1 MAGVKNKKT
10 HAWYEL
16 VSFCASFFISLY
28 FFYLEITAGR
38 FFWVLSIITL
48 LEGLITLFCAFVK
61 NKMVVG
67 VFETVHS
74 ILLSLIIMLFAL
86 FDKSK
91 YVNYPVLITLLIFI
105 IAIKSAIAIYC
116 KKKYDIDNG
125 VIDHLRAS
133 HHFVSALTYLQML
146 IFVIVSLILLQNK
159 IIARGIIDIVVN
171 FIITN
176 VIVTV
181 ATFILVRLHTEE
193 KLTFIGKIKFIVHT
207 LIKKDVFMF
216 VGFFFS
222 FMVVLFTFFNGIFGA
237 VELRQGYVSLSA
249 FYFTIFLTRIV
260 SHLAL
265 KKADK
270 RALTQT
276 DKKRTRAKT
285 SLFVSIA
292 LLIEGE
298 TISTAL
304 MFFMQ
309 NKAFDQTPFWWFFLF
324 LLPFALWRGVSCVMY
339 LIRAK
344 KEGDLKLKSL
354 GTIDLVSSGFSICG
368 VLAMAYRYLNYRQN
382 ILKAI
387 FYFVIALQVIET
399 ILIIKLLIESIKT
412 LVKSKAEE
420 KKQKTE

>member
-1 MAGVKNKKT
+1 MLKTKSQKT
-10 HAWYEL
+10 HFWYEI
-16 VSFCASFFISLY
+16 VSFSVSFFISLY

-38 FFWVLSIITL
+38 FFWAFSLIAL
-48 LEGLITLFCAFVK
+48 LEGLITLFCAFMK
-61 NKMVVG
+61 NKMVFG

-74 ILLSLIIMLFAL
+74 ILLSLIIMLFVL

-91 YVNYPVLITLLIFI
+91 YVNYPVLITFLIFI
-105 IAIKSAIAIYC
+105 TAIKSTIAIYC
-116 KKKYDIDNG
+116 KKGFDKSNG
-125 VIDHLRAS
+125 VIDYMRSS
-133 HHFVSALTYLQML
+133 HHLVSALTYLQML
-146 IFVIVSLILLQNK
+146 IFVTVSLILLQNR
-159 IIARGIIDIVVN
+159 IIIRVIIDVVVN

-176 VIVTV
+176 VVVTV

-193 KLTFIGKIKFIVHT
+193 KLTFIGKVKFIVQT
-207 LIKKDVFMF
+207 LIKKDVFMY

-222 FMVVLFTFFNGIFGA
+222 FMVVVFTFFNGIFGA

-260 SHLAL
+260 SHLVL
-265 KKADK
+265 K
-270 RALTQT
+270 RADRVAKSDL
-276 DKKRTRAKT
+276 DKKGARAKT

-324 LLPFALWRGVSCVMY
+324 LLPFALWRGVSCIMY

-344 KEGDLKLKSL
+344 KENDLKLKSL

-368 VLAMAYRYLNYRQN
+368 VLAMTYRYLNYRQN
-382 ILKAI
+382 ILKVI
-387 FYFVIALQVIET
+387 FYFVIALLVIET
-399 ILIIKLLIESIKT
+399 ILIVKLLIESIKT
-412 LVKSKAEE
+412 LAKSRREE
-420 KKQKTE
+420 KEQKTE